1 MNTDKKHLH
10 SDDEDEENDLGQ
22 FPLGAIGDDEEDITD
37 DDILPLD
44 DEDIEDE
51 LDPLLAEEDGEEDE
65 GDLY

>member
-10 SDDEDEENDLGQ
+10 GEDTEEENDLGQ
-22 FPLGAIGDDEEDITD
+22 FPLGAVGTDDDIED

-44 DEDIEDE
+44 DDIEDE

>member
-10 SDDEDEENDLGQ
+10 GDETEEENDLGQ
-22 FPLGAIGDDEEDITD
+22 FPLGAISADDDEDIAD

-44 DEDIEDE
+44 DDIEDE